1 MAGVESKLPV
11 VPGVKNHVLE
21 ACHHVVK
28 ALRASDNNLDP
39 NLTKLLSDLESH
51 LSTLEIVDTKVVEVD
66 TGFSEIKKRFKEA
79 KKTILAWEQN
89 QSMIFE
95 AGVSKADQFFQ
106 ALHDVQTLLLGFK
119 ALPIRTN
126 KKEKDVYNQAAV
138 VLDIAMFRLEKE
150 LCDVLNQYKQHV
162 QPQYLS
168 VSSRGK
174 DIVYDESFVSLDDV
188 VVEATDDQQIL
199 GSNNVVLLD
208 PLVIP
213 HIKAIAKAMFAC
225 DYGQA
230 FREAFITVRRDAL
243 DEYMSTT
250 LEMERYSCVD
260 VLGMQW
266 EDLNCE
272 MRKWTKVLKI
282 VTQVYLA
289 SEKQLCDKIL
299 GDFEPS
305 SAACFVEISKD
316 TVLSLLAFGE
326 AVSLRSCQPEML
338 ERFLG
343 MYEVS
348 AELLLDVDNLFG
360 DETGSF
366 LRMAFHELAKTLAER
381 TVATFLKFKNA
392 IASDESTRAFSGG
405 GIHHL
410 TRYVMNYLKL
420 LPEYKDALNTLLE
433 NIQVDDSI
441 PEKTGQDIL
450 PSTFSPMARH
460 LRSIVTAL
468 ESTLERKAQLYAGEP
483 LKYIFL
489 MNNCH
494 YMVQKVKTSELRHF
508 FGDEWIRKHIASYQ
522 HNVTNYE
529 RATWSSVLSLLKEN
543 NKDSVSTLR
552 ERCRLFCVAFD
563 DVYKNQTRWSVPDP
577 ELRDDLHISTS
588 VKVVQSYRGFLARNA
603 AKIGE
608 KHVRYTC
615 EDIESLLLDL
625 FECLPSPRSLR
636 TSQAKHHRGSKAKQS
651 VERERERYQKAMAF
665 LSMEYG
671 MNEDSLREAF
681 SKYGEVV
688 ETRVIL
694 DRETGRSRGFGFV
707 TFTSTEAASSAI
719 QALDGQDLHGRI
731 VKVNYAHD
739 RTSGGGYGG
748 GGGGYGGGGYGGGGY
763 GGGGGG
769 YGGGG
774 GGYGGGAGGYGS
786 GTGGYGGGASGGYG
800 GRYGASGGYASS
812 GSGYGEGASA
822 GAVGGYNGSNGYGEG
837 STASA
842 GDVGG
847 YNGSGGYATGNTYGS
862 NNGGFVGE
870 SQVGGNPVGNS
881 SHFGGDNTQFGV
893 GGEAQ
898 FGISMEKPEMIN
910 GPVGDFED
918 DTDVAKRA

>member
-1 MAGVESKLPV
+1 MAGLESKLPV

-51 LSTLEIVDTKVVEVD
+51 LSTLEIVDTKVVVED
-66 TGFSEIKKRFKEA
+66 TGFSEIKKKFKEA
-79 KKTILAWEQN
+79 KKVILGWEQN
-89 QSMIFE
+89 QSMILE
-95 AGVSKADQFFQ
+95 AGVSKAKADLFFQ
-106 ALHDVQTLLLGFK
+106 ALHDVQRVLTSFK

-230 FREAFITVRRDAL
+230 FCEAFITVRRDAL

-250 LEMERYSCVD
+250 LEMERFSCVD

-266 EDLNCE
+266 EDLNGE

-282 VTQVYLA
+282 VTLVYLA

-299 GDFEPS
+299 VDFEPS

-366 LRMAFHELAKTLAER
+366 LRMAFHELAKTLADR
-381 TVATFLKFKNA
+381 TVATFSTFKNA

-420 LPEYKDALNTLLE
+420 LPEYKDALNTLLG
-433 NIQVDDSI
+433 NMQVDDSI

-468 ESTLERKAQLYAGEP
+468 ESTLERKAQLYAEEP

-522 HNVTNYE
+522 HNVTDYE
-529 RATWSSVLSLLKEN
+529 RATWSSVLSLLKDN
-543 NKDSVSTLR
+543 SKDSVSTSR
-552 ERCRLFCVAFD
+552 DRCRLFCLAFD

-588 VKVVQSYRGFLARNA
+588 VKVVQSYRGFLGRNA
-603 AKIGE
+603 AGIGG

-636 TSQAKHHRGSKAKQS
+636 S
-651 VERERERYQKAMAF
+651 
-665 LSMEYG
+665 
-671 MNEDSLREAF
+671 
-681 SKYGEVV
+681 
-688 ETRVIL
+688 
-694 DRETGRSRGFGFV
+694 SR
-707 TFTSTEAASSAI
+707 
-719 QALDGQDLHGRI
+719 R
-731 VKVNYAHD
+731 
-739 RTSGGGYGG
+739 R
-748 GGGGYGGGGYGGGGY
+748 
-763 GGGGGG
+763 
-769 YGGGG
+769 
-774 GGYGGGAGGYGS
+774 
-786 GTGGYGGGASGGYG
+786 
-800 GRYGASGGYASS
+800 
-812 GSGYGEGASA
+812 
-822 GAVGGYNGSNGYGEG
+822 
-837 STASA
+837 
-842 GDVGG
+842 
-847 YNGSGGYATGNTYGS
+847 
-862 NNGGFVGE
+862 
-870 SQVGGNPVGNS
+870 
-881 SHFGGDNTQFGV
+881 
-893 GGEAQ
+893 
-898 FGISMEKPEMIN
+898 
-910 GPVGDFED
+910 
-918 DTDVAKRA
+918 

>member
-1 MAGVESKLPV
+1 MAGLESKLPV

-28 ALRASDNNLDP
+28 ALRASDTNLDP

-51 LSTLEIVDTKVVEVD
+51 LSTLEIVDTKVVVED

-79 KKTILAWEQN
+79 KKVILGWEQN
-89 QSMIFE
+89 QSMILE
-95 AGVSKADQFFQ
+95 AGVSKADLFFQ
-106 ALHDVQTLLLGFK
+106 ALHDVQRVPTSFK

-230 FREAFITVRRDAL
+230 FCEAFITVRRDAL
-243 DEYMSTT
+243 DEYMST
-250 LEMERYSCVD
+250 LEMERFSCVD

-266 EDLNCE
+266 EDLNGE

-282 VTQVYLA
+282 ATQVYLA

-366 LRMAFHELAKTLAER
+366 LRMAFHELAKTLADR
-381 TVATFLKFKNA
+381 TVATFSKFKNA

-420 LPEYKDALNTLLE
+420 LPEYKDALNTLLG
-433 NIQVDDSI
+433 NMQVDDSI

-468 ESTLERKAQLYAGEP
+468 ESTLERKAQLYAEEP

-522 HNVTNYE
+522 HNVTDYE
-529 RATWSSVLSLLKEN
+529 RAT
-543 NKDSVSTLR
+543 KDSVSTSR
-552 ERCRLFCVAFD
+552 DRCRLFGLAFD

-577 ELRDDLHISTS
+577 ELRDDLHISTA

-603 AKIGE
+603 DRIGE

-636 TSQAKHHRGSKAKQS
+636 S
-651 VERERERYQKAMAF
+651 
-665 LSMEYG
+665 
-671 MNEDSLREAF
+671 
-681 SKYGEVV
+681 
-688 ETRVIL
+688 
-694 DRETGRSRGFGFV
+694 SR
-707 TFTSTEAASSAI
+707 
-719 QALDGQDLHGRI
+719 R
-731 VKVNYAHD
+731 
-739 RTSGGGYGG
+739 RW
-748 GGGGYGGGGYGGGGY
+748 
-763 GGGGGG
+763 
-769 YGGGG
+769 
-774 GGYGGGAGGYGS
+774 
-786 GTGGYGGGASGGYG
+786 
-800 GRYGASGGYASS
+800 
-812 GSGYGEGASA
+812 
-822 GAVGGYNGSNGYGEG
+822 
-837 STASA
+837 
-842 GDVGG
+842 
-847 YNGSGGYATGNTYGS
+847 
-862 NNGGFVGE
+862 
-870 SQVGGNPVGNS
+870 
-881 SHFGGDNTQFGV
+881 
-893 GGEAQ
+893 
-898 FGISMEKPEMIN
+898 
-910 GPVGDFED
+910 
-918 DTDVAKRA
+918 